1 MPESTIYVHQ
11 NVSLHFRLI
20 LLKAT
25 VLYFSDAQA
34 ERYDEEPCYGQC
46 WRRLGQANARLIL
59 SKIWP
64 GEEFTGPKL
73 FDLKLTRLS
82 HLPIFPSDLYD
93 FPPIQVTAV
102 ISLIH

>member
-1 MPESTIYVHQ
+1 MRKLKGMTK
-11 NVSLHFRLI
+11 SLVMVI
-20 LLKAT
+20 
-25 VLYFSDAQA
+25 
-34 ERYDEEPCYGQC
+34 GQC